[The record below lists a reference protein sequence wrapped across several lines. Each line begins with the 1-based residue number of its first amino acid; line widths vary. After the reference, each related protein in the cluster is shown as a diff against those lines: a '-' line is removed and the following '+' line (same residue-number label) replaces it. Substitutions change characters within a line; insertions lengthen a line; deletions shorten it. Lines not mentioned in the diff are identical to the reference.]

1 MVEADMIDDLWL
13 TAFTKIGQYHKH
25 GKFTLNIKWQYQE
38 IPKTRETWV
47 LQWGLPSIDHIA

>member
-47 LQWGLPSIDHIA
+47 LPLIDHIA